1 MTPVRTAL
9 TCSVVAAL
17 LVLPPV
23 GHRLIA
29 TSDEAR
35 FALVARDMTSRHA
48 WFGARV
54 SGEVFRD
61 KPPLYPWSI
70 AAVSLVR
77 GHVTEA
83 TARIP
88 GAAAAVGTVFL
99 TALLGHRLFGP
110 RAGLWAGL
118 VLSTSF
124 CFVEHSQLVLPDML
138 VTLFFTGA
146 LYTLWLGMTALH
158 GRTALIAFYACCAL
172 GVLSKGPVGLVPLLV

>member
-9 TCSVVAAL
+9 ICSVAAAL
-17 LVLPPV
+17 LVLPSV
-23 GHRLIA
+23 GQRLI
-29 TSDEAR
+29 TTTDEAQY
-35 FALVARDMTSRHA
+35 ALLARDMMSRHA

-54 SGEVFRD
+54 SGELYRN

-70 AAVSLVR
+70 AAVSLVP

-110 RAGLWAGL
+110 RAGLWAGTPGAPKRERRRSL
-118 VLSTSF
+118 VF
-124 CFVEHSQLVLPDML
+124 MGFFVKRE
-138 VTLFFTGA
+138 A
-146 LYTLWLGMTALH
+146 
-158 GRTALIAFYACCAL
+158 
-172 GVLSKGPVGLVPLLV
+172 